1 MFAGRQIRD
10 AMARIGCTNS
20 VVASADRAGPSI
32 HQRIA
37 QAREARGLSQRQL
50 AALVGV
56 TQQAVSSW
64 ETYSIPSAR
73 LLRQVCR
80 ELGLDYEEMT
90 DAAEIASR
98 NRERTPNARAARDE
112 ITTLRDEV
120 DEIKRV
126 VAAIVRDLTKRE

>member
-1 MFAGRQIRD
+1 
-10 AMARIGCTNS
+10 MAQNACTNS
-20 VVASADRAGPSI
+20 VVASVKRSGPSI

-37 QAREARGLSQRQL
+37 QAREAQGLSQRQL
-50 AALVGV
+50 AQRVGV

-64 ETYSIPSAR
+64 ETNSTPSAR

-90 DAAEIASR
+90 DAIEAS
-98 NRERTPNARAARDE
+98 TPTEKGRSTSIPKDE
-112 ITTLRDEV
+112 FATLRDEV